1 MFFIIKKNI
10 KNVLKKFNEKNFS
23 KLNFFEEK

>member
-10 KNVLKKFNEKNFS
+10 KNVLKKFKEKNFS